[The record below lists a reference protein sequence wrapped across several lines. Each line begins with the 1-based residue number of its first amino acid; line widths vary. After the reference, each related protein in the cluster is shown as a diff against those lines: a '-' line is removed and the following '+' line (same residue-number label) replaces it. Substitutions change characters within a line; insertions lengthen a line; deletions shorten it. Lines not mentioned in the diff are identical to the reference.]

1 MKYQSL
7 LHLPLKK
14 EDEAKEKCN
23 CSWIQCAKTRLWMWT
38 HPLQATVLF
47 HFAVL
52 LKALP
57 DRYSFVRAQFWFS
70 IGFAIYNILLTT
82 GVAKKRCLLGF
93 ALKTSVSLYHVS
105 LNNIFYQI
113 FNLFWAMMCLVT
125 IPVVVT
131 SVTMPY
137 GEMCDPKQHICAK
150 GLGGDEFQLRMLM
163 GMLEELY
170 FLIIFYAEI
179 KRFFVL
185 VELRDFA
192 SSQQTQDRMG
202 EAIKML

>member
-23 CSWIQCAKTRLWMWT
+23 CSWFQCAKTRLWMWT

-57 DRYSFVRAQFWFS
+57 ERYSFVRAQFWFS
-70 IGFAIYNILLTT
+70 IGFAFYNIFLTT
-82 GVAKKRCLLGF
+82 GVAKKRSILGF
-93 ALKTSVSLYHVS
+93 ALKTSIL
-105 LNNIFYQI
+105 
-113 FNLFWAMMCLVT
+113 NLFWAMMCLVT

-192 SSQQTQDRMG
+192 SSQQTQDRLG

>member
-14 EDEAKEKCN
+14 EDDPKQKCD
-23 CSWIQCAKTRLWMWT
+23 CSWLQCAKTRLWMWT
-38 HPLQATVLF
+38 HPLQATVIF

-70 IGFAIYNILLTT
+70 IGFAIYNILLTS

-93 ALKTSVSLYHVS
+93 ALKTSIL
-105 LNNIFYQI
+105 
-113 FNLFWAMMCLVT
+113 NLFWAMMCLVT

-150 GLGGDEFQLRMLM
+150 GLGGDEFQLQMLM

-192 SSQQTQDRMG
+192 SSQQNQDRLG